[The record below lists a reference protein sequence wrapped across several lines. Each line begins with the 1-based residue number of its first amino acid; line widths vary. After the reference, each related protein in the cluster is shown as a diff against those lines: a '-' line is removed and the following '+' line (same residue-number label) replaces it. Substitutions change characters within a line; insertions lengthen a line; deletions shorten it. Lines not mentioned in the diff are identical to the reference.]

1 MKRIKSMQKFIFI
14 ASCLIA
20 GVLSFQVYQQ
30 FTQGQTK
37 DVKATYLP
45 AGDFTLMHNGA
56 AFDTQS
62 LRGTPYIL
70 YFGFTSCP
78 DVCPLGL
85 TVIRDALN
93 SSERLADVKAL
104 FVTVDAERD
113 TAEVLEQYVV
123 FFHKN
128 IIPLRG
134 SRESTAAVAKQYGTY
149 FVKVPLAGAQQPKE
163 GEVVDPNQY
172 TVDHTAYYFVIDQ
185 DGMLQ
190 RVLEHDVK
198 VTELAAILESLL

>member
-1 MKRIKSMQKFIFI
+1 MQKFIFI

-30 FTQGQTK
+30 FSDEQNK
-37 DVKATYLP
+37 DVKAAYLP
-45 AGDFTLMHNGA
+45 AGDFSLMQGEEP
-56 AFDTQS
+56 FDTQS
-62 LRGTPYIL
+62 LRGSPFVL

-93 SSERLADVKAL
+93 SSEKFSQVKAL
-104 FVTVDAERD
+104 FVTVDPERD
-113 TAEVLEQYVV
+113 TAEVLADYTA

-134 SRESTAAVAKQYGTY
+134 SKLETDVIAKQYGTY
-149 FVKVPLAGAQQPKE
+149 FVKAPLPGAQQPKE
-163 GEVVDPNQY
+163 GEVVDPSQY
-172 TVDHTAYYFVIDQ
+172 TVDHTAYYFVMDSN
-185 DGMLQ
+185 GKLK
-190 RVLEHDVK
+190 RVLEHNTKAED
-198 VTELAAILESLL
+198 LAQVIENLL

>member
-1 MKRIKSMQKFIFI
+1 MQKFVFV

-30 FTQGQTK
+30 FWGGQSQNQ
-37 DVKATYLP
+37 DVKAAYLP
-45 AGDFTLMHNGA
+45 AGDFKLMQGDKG
-56 AFDTQS
+56 FDTQS
-62 LRGTPYIL
+62 LRGTPYVL

-93 SSERLADVKAL
+93 SSEKFENVQAL
-104 FVTVDAERD
+104 FVTVDPERD
-113 TAEVLEQYVV
+113 TAEVLAGYVG
-123 FFHKN
+123 FFHEN

-134 SRESTAAVAKQYGTY
+134 TKIETAAIAKLYGTY
-149 FVKVPLAGAQQPKE
+149 FVKAPLPGAVQPKE

-172 TVDHTAYYFVIDQ
+172 TIDHTAYYFVID
-185 DGMLQ
+185 GNGNLQ
-190 RVLEHDVK
+190 RVLEHNTK
-198 VTELAAILESLL
+198 ASELAQVLESLL